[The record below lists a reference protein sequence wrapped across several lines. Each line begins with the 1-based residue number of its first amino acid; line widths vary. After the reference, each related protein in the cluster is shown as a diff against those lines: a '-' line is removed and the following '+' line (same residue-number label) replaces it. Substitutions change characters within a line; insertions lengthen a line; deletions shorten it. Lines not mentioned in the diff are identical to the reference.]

1 MQPRVPDRD
10 PIRVLLGPMPELL
23 REMIEDLLS
32 IETDMVV
39 LGQSDDPATALANTC
54 SAHADM
60 LIMQAQKDEG
70 TGILEAIVQAP
81 PFSILAISA
90 AGTDATA
97 VRLIH
102 ENVLFDTSSG
112 AAFAAAIRRVAR
124 TSVSKH
130 APGEARWLG

>member
-1 MQPRVPDRD
+1 MPD
-10 PIRVLLGPMPELL
+10 LL

-39 LGQSDDPATALANTC
+39 LGRSDDPAAALATSCNEC
-54 SAHADM
+54 AD
-60 LIMQAQKDEG
+60 LLVMQSEKDEG
-70 TGILEAIVQAP
+70 TGVLEAIVRAP
-81 PFSILAISA
+81 PFSIFAISA

-102 ENVLFDTSSG
+102 ENVVFDASSR

-124 TSVSKH
+124 GGVADK
-130 APGEARWLG
+130 APGGARWQG